1 MKQEPGTNEHEE
13 LIFGRNAV
21 LEAIKADTPINHI
34 LVTSMTGS
42 LGVICREAKKRGI
55 VVKQADARKL
65 DLMTDNGNHQG
76 VVIRVFSD
84 SRLERRN
91 TRFGNVT
98 TEIHAEIGKVFNH
111 TNVVFGG

>member
-1 MKQEPGTNEHEE
+1 MKQDFDANEHAE

-55 VVKQADARKL
+55 GLMFDAKQ
-65 DLMTDNGNHQG
+65 MTAMLQQ
-76 VVIRVFSD
+76 V
-84 SRLERRN
+84 
-91 TRFGNVT
+91 GNVSDKT
-98 TEIHAEIGKVFNH
+98 AIEAIGKLARSNDGARVGFELTH
-111 TNVVFGG
+111 